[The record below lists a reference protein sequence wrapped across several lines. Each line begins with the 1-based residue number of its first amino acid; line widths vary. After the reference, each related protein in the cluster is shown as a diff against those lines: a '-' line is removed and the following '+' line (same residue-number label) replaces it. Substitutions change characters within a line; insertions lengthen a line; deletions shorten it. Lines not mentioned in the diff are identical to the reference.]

1 MPETLCRLGGNL
13 DSRANPFKRAA
24 FVQRDPERIPAGGGS
39 PNQIAQLLERYPL
52 TAVRLHE
59 GLRRLGFRGRYT
71 IVRERLRALRPHA
84 PKPPVVCSQIGI
96 GT

>member
-1 MPETLCRLGGNL
+1 MQTRSFRSARPRADSSRGRLA
-13 DSRANPFKRAA
+13 D
-24 FVQRDPERIPAGGGS
+24 
-39 PNQIAQLLERYPL
+39 QIAQLLERYPL

-59 GLRRLGFRGRYT
+59 ELRRLGFRGRYT
-71 IVRERLRALRPHA
+71 IVRERLRALRSHA